1 MPNVIKG
8 ILLGLFIIIYT
19 SLWIY
24 SIVYSWSDTF
34 SEKELEKINNQP
46 DRTYW
51 TFNMKKGM
59 EIYQPKTR
67 KRGIIVEEISE
78 NDEIIRVQWNGDSS
92 THIVTK
98 MSIEIVGKRES

>member
-1 MPNVIKG
+1 
-8 ILLGLFIIIYT
+8 
-19 SLWIY
+19 
-24 SIVYSWSDTF
+24 
-34 SEKELEKINNQP
+34 
-46 DRTYW
+46 
-51 TFNMKKGM
+51 MKKGM

-67 KRGIIVEEISE
+67 KRGIIVEEIPE